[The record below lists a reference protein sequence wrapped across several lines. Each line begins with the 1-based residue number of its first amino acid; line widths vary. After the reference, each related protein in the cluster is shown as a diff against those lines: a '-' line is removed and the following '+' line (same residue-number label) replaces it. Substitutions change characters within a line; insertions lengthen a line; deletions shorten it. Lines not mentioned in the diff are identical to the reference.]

1 MPRGGTITVH
11 SKNLEVTEPIQDRNV
26 KLAPG
31 NYVAAEISDSGM
43 GIPEEAMPRLFEP
56 FFTTKGKDHRG
67 LGLAYVYGIIT
78 NHGGGV
84 AISSELN
91 AGTSVRIYLPA
102 NKKIIKQTFKEDELT
117 GTETVLI
124 VDDEDLLLT
133 MGQMI
138 LSSFGY
144 NVLTANSGQKAL
156 EILKKEGRPVD
167 LIITDL
173 VMPNM
178 SGRELI
184 EKLQEISASTRVI
197 CSSGYVRSGSGE
209 DSDNYLQ
216 KPFTSQDLLRKVKQ
230 VLHPDL

>member
-1 MPRGGTITVH
+1 
-11 SKNLEVTEPIQDRNV
+11 QDRNV
-26 KLAPG
+26 KLNPG
-31 NYVAAEISDSGM
+31 NYIAAEISDSGV
-43 GIPEEAMPRLFEP
+43 GVPAEALPRLFEP
-56 FFTTKGKDHRG
+56 FFTTKGSAHRG

-84 AISSELN
+84 AVSSEIN

-117 GTETVLI
+117 GNETILI

-156 EILKKEGRPVD
+156 ELLKKEFKPVD

-184 EKLQEISASTRVI
+184 EKLQEISPTTRVI
-197 CSSGYVRSGSGE
+197 CSSGYVRSGNGE
-209 DSDNYLQ
+209 DSDTYLQ

-230 VLHPDL
+230 VLHPEV